1 MDDTISATLVRSV
14 LMLCFAALVTIPAVA
29 AEDDTPRMADGKPD
43 LSGFYNLATTSGSF
57 RPTLT

>member
-1 MDDTISATLVRSV
+1 MNDTISAMLVRSV
-14 LMLCFAALVTIPAVA
+14 LILGFAAFVALPSVA
-29 AEDDTPRMADGKPD
+29 AEDEVPRMADGKPD